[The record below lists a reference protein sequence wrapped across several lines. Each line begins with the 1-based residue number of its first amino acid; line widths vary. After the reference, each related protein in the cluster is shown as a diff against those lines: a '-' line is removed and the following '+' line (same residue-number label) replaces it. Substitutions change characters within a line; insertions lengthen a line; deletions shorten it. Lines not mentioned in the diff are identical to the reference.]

1 MNIKIVYNGEMGFL
15 QTLKN
20 VYDYLIPS
28 KNISFEKFIK
38 YNNHNNSSKT
48 NAELVYDKML
58 NMDFFSIY
66 TEEMLKKICD
76 YTDEDGYKL
85 KPFDKIKNFIFEGE
99 YIVCPTPC
107 VFYIDSENVSEGIII
122 QSTNLIKTRDDS
134 NSNYNQDNDAII
146 FDLVRKNINKKRKR
160 LSIDS
165 KNKREFVKP
174 LVWVWCKSL
183 CPNGI
188 YKPNSIFNLT
198 PFINSIVTNEG
209 ETGGNFSIKLTSVE
223 GEMSNDGD
231 LKSVWFPKKDSF
243 LEVDNSFIFRKIR
256 SREGTKDNYPD
267 GGRFNE
273 RDNPY
278 QRDFLFDTNG
288 EKIDTEILDLSSNSE
303 SSGIIKRK
311 VNNLFENLLSPNDVV
326 FISFTEDDSDVRY
339 IEHFLTDNKKLDKI
353 QWDMI
358 GLINNISSDSETE
371 GISSTENISG
381 MDLMKL
387 LLEDGTYFFMNSSGN
402 DTPSSIFNNIQI
414 QEQGD
419 QSNVGLFN
427 ENGNLRS
434 SNRTPLGLISSLY
447 IPTQRNINFIMNL
460 LLSKLCNV
468 EICPTQL
475 FENYE
480 DKTIFNIPILEK
492 TDEK

>member
-20 VYDYLIPS
+20 VYEYLIPA

-38 YNNHNNSSKT
+38 YNNNENSLKT
-48 NAELVYDKML
+48 NAELVYDKMQG
-58 NMDFFSIY
+58 MDFFSLY
-66 TEEMLKKICD
+66 TEEFLNKICD
-76 YTDEDGYKL
+76 YNDDDGYKL
-85 KPFDKIKNFIFEGE
+85 KPFDKIKDYIFEGVL
-99 YIVCPTPC
+99 VCPAPC

-122 QSTNLIKTRDDS
+122 QSTNLIETRKDS
-134 NSNYNQDNDAII
+134 NSNYNQNNDEII
-146 FDLVRKNINKKRKR
+146 FDLVKKNINKKRKR
-160 LSIDS
+160 SSIDS
-165 KNKREFVKP
+165 KNKREFIKP

-183 CPNGI
+183 CPDGV

-209 ETGGNFSIKLTSVE
+209 ETGGNFSINLTSVE

-231 LKSVWFPKKDSF
+231 LKSVWFPKKNSF
-243 LEVDNSFIFRKIR
+243 LKIDNSFLFRKIR
-256 SREGTKDNYPD
+256 GREGNKDNYPD
-267 GGRFNE
+267 NGRFDE
-273 RDNPY
+273 RDDSY
-278 QRDFLFDTNG
+278 QREYTFNNRNDDINSEFLDV
-288 EKIDTEILDLSSNSE
+288 SSNSKKNT
-303 SSGIIKRK
+303 STRRK
-311 VNNLFENLLSPNDVV
+311 VDNLFENILSPNDVV
-326 FISFTEDDSDVRY
+326 FISFTEDDNDVTY
-339 IEHFLTDNKKLDKI
+339 IEHFLTDNKKLNKI

-387 LLEDGTYFFMNSSGN
+387 LLEDGTYFFMNSSGS

-414 QEQGD
+414 KEQGD

-427 ENGNLRS
+427 EDGNLRS

-468 EICPTQL
+468 EICPTKL

-480 DKTIFNIPILEK
+480 DKTIFNIPILEN